1 MNLAAVGTAAH
12 DWFNPLLALLLNPL
26 TISEQATTSLYFVGD
41 SKNHAP
47 GHFCKSVCLPAVG
60 HWLILSACLAVAD

>member
-26 TISEQATTSLYFVGD
+26 TISEQATTSLYFVGGFPKIMHLD
-41 SKNHAP
+41 I
-47 GHFCKSVCLPAVG
+47 SVS
-60 HWLILSACLAVAD
+60 LSAFRRLATG